1 MNQWFLMM
9 NPLKISEIHDFPHS
23 PPEGYSYQVERHNA
37 STIAIWLLHH
47 RRYVF
52 SDDDQ
57 PVRTIWG
64 FIKCKRTK
72 KCNTHTY
79 HAPINSNKIG
89 KEIDVKNTTPYTSMQ
104 LNLTP
109 LEMAYVQTKG

>member
-1 MNQWFLMM
+1 MNLSDQV
-9 NPLKISEIHDFPHS
+9 HDFPHS
-23 PPEGYSYQVERHNA
+23 PPDGYSYQVEKHNA

-64 FIKCKRTK
+64 FVKTKRGRKGSIKK
-72 KCNTHTY
+72 TY

-89 KEIDVKNTTPYTSMQ
+89 KEVDVKNTTPYTSMQ

-109 LEMAYVQTKG
+109 LELAYVQTKG